1 MALKGQGSNPEHNHQ
16 HRSHVHSACIFR
28 TDDEQRLTV
37 DSFLSDGLAL
47 GEKCLYLLD
56 DRSQDDVLDS
66 LSGRR
71 EIEEAAGSGQLTF
84 LKKEESYLKGDRFD
98 PDRMLGLIRG
108 AHKAA
113 LAEGY
118 RGFRA
123 TGEMSWH
130 RAGKPGSE
138 RLMEYEARV
147 NHLNPELGSDFL
159 CQYDESSF
167 DNSVLMDV
175 LHTHPR
181 MVIRG
186 ERCVNPYFVLPE
198 DFLAMRSGRTPRE
211 VYEKRMMDILKR
223 ARFSMIHRM
232 ELRELRRSRAKL
244 DAMEAEVI
252 PDVRSIAEVACFYAE
267 LARDCCS
274 DPSTVSYIE
283 EMAKN
288 CRAIQS
294 RLRRMSD

>member
-1 MALKGQGSNPEHNHQ
+1 M
-16 HRSHVHSACIFR
+16 
-28 TDDEQRLTV
+28 
-37 DSFLSDGLAL
+37 SDGLAL

-56 DRSQDDVLDS
+56 DRSQDDVLHS
-66 LSGRR
+66 LSGSG
-71 EIEEAAGSGQLTF
+71 EMEAAAESGQLAF
-84 LKKEESYLKGDRFD
+84 LEREESYLKDDSFD
-98 PDRMLGLIRG
+98 PERMLGFIRS

-123 TGEMSWH
+123 TGEMSWY
-130 RAGKPGSE
+130 RAGQPGSE
-138 RLMEYEARV
+138 KLMEYEAKV

-159 CQYDESSF
+159 CQYDEASF
-167 DNSVLMDV
+167 DNSILMDV

-186 ERCVNPYFVLPE
+186 ERCVNPYFVSPE

-211 VYEKRMMDILKR
+211 VYEKRMVDILKR

-232 ELRELRRSRAKL
+232 ELRELRHSRAKL

-267 LARDCCS
+267 LAKDCCS
-274 DPSTVSYIE
+274 DPSAISYIE

-294 RLRRMSD
+294 RLSRSLD